1 MSIKAKPTVQD
12 ILARFNSAMKTAEE
26 AQQLQDDGLL
36 SDPQSNDKD
45 AEVGKEEAAPAPA
58 DDVEELDKDKERGE
72 DAGQV
77 LGAIAK
83 EAAEAHYDALKK
95 EAAVFGE
102 IFAKAA
108 VDQMNKLAAEYDE
121 QMQKQSSEQE
131 AMYFGRLCKQA
142 AEEAYVNT
150 LQAMQPGLVDEL
162 GNPIALP
169 AESVPAEELPVASV
183 PVEATTAE
191 AAPEATLGDAADAVT
206 TSAQAALEAARAAT
220 ALTKAIQEQDEGPE
234 EDAAPADLQEE
245 DEPVYD
251 PEAAQE
257 AYDNTMSY
265 LQQPQM
271 QPQPQAGYDPVAEQA
286 YANTM
291 AAMQGQG

>member
-12 ILARFNSAMKTAEE
+12 ILARFNSALKTAEE
-26 AQQLQDDGLL
+26 APQLQDDNLP
-36 SDPQSNDKD
+36 SEPEVDDKA
-45 AEVGKEEAAPAPA
+45 AEVGKEVAAPDAP
-58 DDVEELDKDKERGE
+58 DDVEELDKNKERGE

-108 VDQMNKLAAEYDE
+108 VEQMNKLAAEREE
-121 QMQKQSSEQE
+121 QLQKQAAEQE
-131 AMYFGRLCKQA
+131 ELYFDQLCKQA
-142 AEEAYVNT
+142 AEEAYMNT
-150 LQAMQPGLVDEL
+150 MQAMQPAE
-162 GNPIALP
+162 AAP
-169 AESVPAEELPVASV
+169 AEAVPAEAPVAEPEV
-183 PVEATTAE
+183 VAE
-191 AAPEATLGDAADAVT
+191 PEPAPEATLGDAAEAVT

-220 ALTKAIQEQDEGPE
+220 ALTKAVQEQAEPE
-234 EDAAPADLQEE
+234 VVAEPEPAPEAAPAEE
-245 DEPVYD
+245 APAYD

-257 AYDNTMSY
+257 AYDNTMAY
-265 LQQPQM
+265 LQQQ
-271 QPQPQAGYDPVAEQA
+271 GDPVAEQA

-291 AAMQGQG
+291 AAMQG